1 VVRRSL
7 IVIGTL
13 FVAAAVAAGA
23 FNLLALASTHR
34 FSLRSTYTGIRSLE
48 VDGGSGDVHLTGA
61 PAGSAV
67 VVVAHVTESFGAPH
81 RRALHPRPGA
91 LRLSYSCPSGGVQCG
106 VSYDVTVPAGVPV
119 TAHTGDGNVGATG
132 LDSPQIRLESGN
144 GDVAA
149 SLSRPAARLT
159 ANSGNGDV
167 SLVVPDVSYAVTAS
181 SGNGNVTDRSLTVDS
196 QSPRRIDANSGNGNV
211 AITAAP

>member
-34 FSLRSTYTGIRSLE
+34 FSLRSTYAGIRSLE
-48 VDGGSGDVHLTGA
+48 VDGGSGDVHLSGA
-61 PAGSAV
+61 PAGSPV

-81 RRALHPRPGA
+81 RRALEPRPGA
-91 LRLSYSCPSGGVQCG
+91 LRLTYSCPSGGVQCG
-106 VSYDVTVPAGVPV
+106 VSYGVTVPAGVPV
-119 TAHTGDGNVGATG
+119 TANTGDGNVGGTG

-144 GDVAA
+144 GDVDA

-159 ANSGNGDV
+159 ASSGNGDV
-167 SLVVPDVSYAVTAS
+167 NLVVPDVSYAVNAS
-181 SGNGNVTDRSLTVDS
+181 SGNGDVTDRSLTVDS
-196 QSPRRIDANSGNGNV
+196 QAPRRIDANSGNGNV
-211 AITAAP
+211 TITAAP